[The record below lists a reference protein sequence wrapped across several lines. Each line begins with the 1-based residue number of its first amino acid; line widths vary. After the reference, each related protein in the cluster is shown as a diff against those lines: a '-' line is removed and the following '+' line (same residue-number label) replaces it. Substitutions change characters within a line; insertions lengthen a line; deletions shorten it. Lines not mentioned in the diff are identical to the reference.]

1 MAGGIDELL
10 DVLYGMVEEAWSI
23 PLGKD
28 KCVIER
34 EKVLDL
40 LDEIRGNLPNEIKA
54 AREIVEKRNEIVAAG
69 KKEADA
75 LLLQAE
81 EKARQ
86 VLNQNEIV
94 LKAKEKANEII
105 NVTEAKSKD
114 IKTAASAYC
123 DEILKDTEDTVNN
136 TLAEIKKLRAQF
148 RSAVSGDK

>member
-69 KKEADA
+69 KKEADS
-75 LLLQAE
+75 LKLQSE

-86 VLNQNEIV
+86 ILNQNEIV
-94 LKAKEKANEII
+94 IKAKEKANEII
-105 NVTEAKSKD
+105 NVSEAKSRDLKV
-114 IKTAASAYC
+114 AASTYC
-123 DEILKDTEDTVNN
+123 DDVLKQTEDSVND
-136 TLAEIKKLRAQF
+136 TLAEIKKLRAQLKN
-148 RSAVSGDK
+148 ALSGER

>member
-1 MAGGIDELL
+1 MAGGIDELI

-54 AREIVEKRNEIVAAG
+54 AREIDEKRNEIVAAG
-69 KKEADA
+69 KKEADS
-75 LLLQAE
+75 LKLQSE

-86 VLNQNEIV
+86 ILNQNEIV
-94 LKAKEKANEII
+94 VKAKEKANEIM
-105 NVTEAKSKD
+105 NVTEAKSRDLK
-114 IKTAASAYC
+114 IAASSYC
-123 DEILKDTEDTVNN
+123 DDILKQTEDSVNE

-148 RSAVSGDK
+148 RSAINGDK